1 MARLIRTRKLQ
12 GIMKTCLNEAVVF
25 LACNKYP
32 LNVAVVF
39 DWWNLYKKNK
49 KKNSLVPQAT
59 SSF

>member
-1 MARLIRTRKLQ
+1 
-12 GIMKTCLNEAVVF
+12 MKTCLNEAVVF

-39 DWWNLYKKNK
+39 DWWNLYKKKK